1 MSRFRQY
8 AALLRWL
15 GPWTNETRAP
25 GDVTRTAWVIR
36 EGELHGHRAY
46 ARGLVPDETKVAKLE
61 AYVYTPPRSVALFV
75 VSPGLH
81 FAGPD
86 DVRLDRFCRVLAH
99 AGFTVVAPFLPTFVD
114 LFVSASAAD
123 DLEVALLAAR
133 ERFPTLG
140 RATIFSISFGSW
152 PALEVAARRPEHV
165 ESVITFGGYA
175 SFTHVVRFCAD
186 GLMHTD
192 EGPVQMPFD
201 PLNMPALFVNVARF
215 IDVPGDRARLTRAYR
230 EMCYR
235 TWGRMEL
242 KEKGRLTPFIDAIAS
257 ELPEAQRALFRLG
270 AAGGTEARETI
281 ELGLTNGREALA
293 FLNPTS
299 AIARITCPVVVCH
312 GREDDVIP
320 WNESEKLYRALSA
333 RVPCELH
340 LTGLYAH
347 TGQGRP
353 KLTDLAREAR
363 TLLALARA
371 IANGGRLSALL
382 GAAG

>member
-1 MSRFRQY
+1 MNRIRPF

-25 GDVTRTAWVIR
+25 SDVTRAAWVIR
-36 EGELHGHRAY
+36 DGELHGHRAY
-46 ARGLVPDETKVAKLE
+46 ARGVIPDETKVAKLE
-61 AYVYTPPRSVALFV
+61 AYVYTPERSLALYV

-114 LFVSASAAD
+114 LRVAESAAD
-123 DLEVALLAAR
+123 DLEATLLAAR
-133 ERFPTLG
+133 ARFPELGKATL
-140 RATIFSISFGSW
+140 FSISFGSW
-152 PALEVAARRPEHV
+152 PALEVAARRPNDV
-165 ESVITFGGYA
+165 DSVITFGGYA
-175 SFTHVVRFCAD
+175 DFESVVRFCAD
-186 GLMHTD
+186 GVMHTD
-192 EGPVQMPFD
+192 AGPVAMAFD
-201 PLNMPALFVNVARF
+201 PLNMPALFVNVQRF
-215 IDVPGDRARLTRAYR
+215 IEVPGDPARLVQAYR

-242 KEKGRLTPFIDAIAS
+242 KEKGKLTPYIEAIAR
-257 ELPEAQRALFRLG
+257 ELPECQREIFRRGAGGGDAARADIERAL
-270 AAGGTEARETI
+270 A
-281 ELGLTNGREALA
+281 NGKDALA
-293 FLNPTS
+293 FLNPTR
-299 AIARITCPVVVCH
+299 ALAHITCPVVVCH

-320 WNESEKLYRALSA
+320 WNESEKLHRALSA
-333 RVPCELH
+333 RVPSELH

-353 KLTDLAREAR
+353 KLADLAREAR

-382 GAAG
+382 GAPQ